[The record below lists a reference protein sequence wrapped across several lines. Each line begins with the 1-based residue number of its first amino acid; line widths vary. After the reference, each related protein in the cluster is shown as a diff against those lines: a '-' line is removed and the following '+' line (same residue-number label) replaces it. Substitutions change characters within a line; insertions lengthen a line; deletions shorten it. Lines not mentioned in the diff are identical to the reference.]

1 MTLSLALA
9 TAALLAAEP
18 SNLPPNHP
26 PVPPG
31 TQASPARPASGGM
44 PEGHPPV
51 MPEQGMGNG
60 AGALPEGHPPM
71 TGSGS
76 GQPSMRGAMP
86 EGHPPPSS
94 QGRLPPSAEEL
105 LKQLDST
112 EGLRTREKTFEIAA
126 SLGKLYYSNGRPGEA
141 MMYFL
146 QAEQKAMGLRALYVE
161 QRKKLGKKPVPG
173 AEEAGCGFTPATP
186 MADMAQVAEER
197 AKKGDVAGAA
207 ACARAAVA
215 LVVEIEVL
223 RGQALYLSGD
233 KVGALTVFERVLEV
247 APSEPE
253 ALFSRSALLYET
265 KGEDVKALRAA
276 HEGFEAYV
284 AAHPDAPRVELAKQL
299 SKFAEETAKAGG
311 REKWKKQR
319 EEERRIRL
327 SQPRASAPMA
337 GTGPM
342 AGGPMA
348 GGPMAGSTGGQGQAG
363 PPALTQEMVDAI
375 QNTERTP
382 ELEAGLAALVE
393 EGEEHL
399 AKGRWD
405 DALGVYR
412 RVVPFQ
418 PENGRAKAGMAW
430 ALTGKGSPM
439 ADRVWGVAVSSDA
452 AAVEKLG
459 DTLKAKGD
467 AKGARALWAK
477 LLESMPN
484 YPNKAALQAKAAQ

>member
-9 TAALLAAEP
+9 AAALLAAEP

-31 TQASPARPASGGM
+31 TQASPARPPSGGL
-44 PEGHPPV
+44 PEGHPAV
-51 MPEQGMGNG
+51 MPGQGMDEGQG
-60 AGALPEGHPPM
+60 GLPEGHPPM
-71 TGSGS
+71 TGSGA
-76 GQPSMRGAMP
+76 GQPGMQGALP
-86 EGHPPPSS
+86 EGHPAPTSP
-94 QGRLPPSAEEL
+94 GRLPPSAEEL
-105 LKQLDST
+105 LKQLDAT
-112 EGLRTREKTFEIAA
+112 EGLKTREKTFEIAS
-126 SLGKLYYSNGRPGEA
+126 SLGKLYYANGRMGDA

-146 QAEQKAMGLRALYVE
+146 QAEQKAAPVRTLFVE

-173 AEEAGCGFTPATP
+173 AEEAGCGFTPTTP
-186 MADMAQVAEER
+186 LADMTKVAQER
-197 AKKGDVAGAA
+197 AQKGDAAGAA
-207 ACARAAVA
+207 ACARAALGPV
-215 LVVEIEVL
+215 LEVEVM

-233 KVGALTVFERVLEV
+233 KAGALTVFERVLDV
-247 APSEPE
+247 APSDAE

-284 AAHPDAPRVELAKQL
+284 AAHPDAPRVDLAKQL
-299 SKFAEETAKAGG
+299 SVFAEETAKAGG

-319 EEERRIRL
+319 AEERRIRL
-327 SQPRASAPMA
+327 SQPRPSAPMA
-337 GTGPM
+337 GMAGGPM

-348 GGPMAGSTGGQGQAG
+348 GGPMAGNSGAQGG

-382 ELEAGLAALVE
+382 ELEAGLAKLVE

-418 PENGRAKAGMAW
+418 PDNGRAKAGMAW

-459 DTLKAKGD
+459 DTLMAKGD
-467 AKGARALWAK
+467 AKGAKALWAK
-477 LLESMPN
+477 LLQSAPD